1 MTEVLTFL
9 IILKRVINTFNFF
22 NHKLTHTLKCIE
34 YKKNQYLY
42 NTYIIM
48 KKNTKIVLMVN
59 RTLHKMQRMKRYT
72 CIKIC
77 KVVNIGTKA

>member
-22 NHKLTHTLKCIE
+22 NHKLRHTLKCIE

-48 KKNTKIVLMVN
+48 KKKYQNCFNGESNPSQNAKNEEIHMYKN
-59 RTLHKMQRMKRYT
+59 MQS
-72 CIKIC
+72 C
-77 KVVNIGTKA
+77 